1 MKLQLKGDKIIW
13 LIVAFLA
20 MVSVLA
26 VYSSSSFL
34 VRGAENSLSKVS
46 IFLEQIKSVIFGLG
60 ILFICYFMPLKVYR
74 ALSFFFFG
82 LCIVMLI
89 MLYIPGLQ
97 AKVNGAVRGI
107 KIMGK
112 TLQVFEFVKVVTIL
126 FIASVLERYES
137 KISTWKG
144 YFLYLILPIAVVCL
158 LIIPNSFSST
168 LLIAG
173 VSFMILFFMEV
184 KGKFLIATI
193 AAGVAVIGILFLSY
207 KGLQGL
213 GVDDSKG
220 IMKMFNRFGTVENRI
235 KTFLSE
241 KETEDTMDITQLS
254 SEELAEKDKKER
266 QSQNAKVAISEGKI
280 LGKGP
285 GHSTQ
290 RFSLSMAFSDFV
302 FASIVE
308 EYGLAGGFL
317 VIAAYLILLFRGIA
331 LASRCS
337 TPFSSAAVIGISF
350 MLVFQAFLHIMVN
363 VGLLPVTGHTLPL
376 VSHGGTAYI
385 VLCGAFGILL
395 SISKTIEKQD
405 AEKAALAAQAAE
417 SEVIENDD
425 IIIKENED
433 ESEIYN

>member
-112 TLQVFEFVKVVTIL
+112 TLQVFEFVKVGTIL

-417 SEVIENDD
+417 TEVIENDD

>member
-112 TLQVFEFVKVVTIL
+112 TLQVFEFVKVGTIL

>member
-26 VYSSSSFL
+26 FYSSSSFL

-46 IFLEQIKSVIFGLG
+46 IFLEQIKSVIFGLV

-112 TLQVFEFVKVVTIL
+112 TLQVFEFVKVGTIL

-417 SEVIENDD
+417 TEVIENDD